1 MDQAMELI
9 VDLQQELEEKD
20 WLEDEVENLRKE
32 LEDARSEV
40 NWLHSELHGAELAA
54 MRDAPA
60 TAYIVQL
67 FDELDDIGES
77 YIPSTVFLTREAAER
92 EVEGWGHEDT
102 HCGGHVI
109 DCDVVGPARTCKRLH
124 IEGRNFMN
132 GKAITFYKCSEC
144 DELMGGTGSYCP
156 HCGAKV
162 VE

>member
-9 VDLQQELEEKD
+9 VDLQQELEERD
-20 WLEDEVENLRKE
+20 WLEYEVENLRKE

-40 NWLHSELHGAELAA
+40 NWLHSELHGAEL
-54 MRDAPA
+54 
-60 TAYIVQL
+60 
-67 FDELDDIGES
+67 
-77 YIPSTVFLTREAAER
+77 EAAR
-92 EVEGWGHEDT
+92 
-102 HCGGHVI
+102 
-109 DCDVVGPARTCKRLH
+109 ARRTCKRIH

-132 GKAITFYKCSEC
+132 GKEITFYKCSEC